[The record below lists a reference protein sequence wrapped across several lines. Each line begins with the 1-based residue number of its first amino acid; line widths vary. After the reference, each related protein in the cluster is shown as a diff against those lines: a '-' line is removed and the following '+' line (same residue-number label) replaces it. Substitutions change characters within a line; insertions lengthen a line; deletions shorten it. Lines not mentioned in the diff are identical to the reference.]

1 MLEIS
6 KFWKR
11 VKDYFN
17 LQSEVPTKTLTI
29 KMVDSKLQ
37 FEFTP
42 DITPEDVAI
51 VIVRMATT
59 TDSDAIIEALKK
71 HGYNDI
77 VYRIRKASND
87 NIEEVL
93 EEIYTRPDSN
103 VKVTVEDAEPKKEN
117 KPEKD
122 DDDRPLL
129 EALIPN

>member
-1 MLEIS
+1 MEIS